1 MKTINCCDRM
11 SFSDTFTEQEQ
22 ASEIRNKKVQD
33 TRRKI
38 KSGKYNP
45 DNHLNIALD
54 RLIEEILKQN
64 PSNQTDLAKI
74 KRLCK

>member
-1 MKTINCCDRM
+1 M
-11 SFSDTFTEQEQ
+11 SFSDIFIEQQQ

-33 TRRKI
+33 TKRKI

-45 DNHLNIALD
+45 DNHLSIALD

-64 PSNQTDLAKI
+64 PEKQPDLAKI
-74 KRLCK
+74 RRLCK